1 MTIPNMISLLR
12 VLLVPLAIW
21 LMLSDS
27 FMLAFYVFIAAGI
40 SDGIDG
46 YLARRFNWQSELGAY
61 LDALADKA
69 LLVSIY
75 VVLGALHIIPT
86 WIVIVVVTR
95 DVLIVAGVMLSRV
108 LDKPIEVK
116 PLWISKVNTVAQIV
130 FAGLLLLLLG
140 TAYSLDPVLVPGG
153 LVVAILTLA
162 SGAFYARAWLR
173 HMSGT
178 GTGL

>member
-1 MTIPNMISLLR
+1 MTIPNIISLLR

-27 FMLAFYVFIAAGI
+27 FMLAFYVFIVAGV

-46 YLARRFNWQSELGAY
+46 YLARHFNWQSELGAY

-95 DVLIVAGVMLSRV
+95 DILIVAGVMLSRV
-108 LDKPIEVK
+108 LDKPIKVR

-140 TAYSLDPVLVPGG
+140 TGHGLAPVLVPGG
-153 LVVAILTLA
+153 LVVALLTLA
-162 SGAFYARAWLR
+162 SGAFYARDWLR

-178 GTGL
+178 GS

>member
-1 MTIPNMISLLR
+1 MTIPNIISLLR

-95 DVLIVAGVMLSRV
+95 DILIVAGVMLSRV

-140 TAYSLDPVLVPGG
+140 KGYSLDPVLVPGG
-153 LVVAILTLA
+153 LAVAILTLA
-162 SGAFYARAWLR
+162 SGAFYARDWSR

-178 GTGL
+178 GTGS